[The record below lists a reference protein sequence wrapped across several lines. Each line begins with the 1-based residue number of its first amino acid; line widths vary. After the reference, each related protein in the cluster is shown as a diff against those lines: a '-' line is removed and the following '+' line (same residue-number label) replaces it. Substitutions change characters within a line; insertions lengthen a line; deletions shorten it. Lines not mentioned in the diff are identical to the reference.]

1 MVLSYGCMWNSCESY
16 LVHFKAGQNPN
27 KSTMLKKMLAK
38 LNAGFFH
45 CSTGSSWSL
54 IIMTFQPMVP
64 ASGGSTNQNF
74 RVWTSCFPHNSLSIS
89 PCAMTNASARQEL

>member
-1 MVLSYGCMWNSCESY
+1 
-16 LVHFKAGQNPN
+16 
-27 KSTMLKKMLAK
+27 MLAK
-38 LNAGFFH
+38 LNADFFH

-74 RVWTSCFPHNSLSIS
+74 QSLDVLFSCNSLSIS